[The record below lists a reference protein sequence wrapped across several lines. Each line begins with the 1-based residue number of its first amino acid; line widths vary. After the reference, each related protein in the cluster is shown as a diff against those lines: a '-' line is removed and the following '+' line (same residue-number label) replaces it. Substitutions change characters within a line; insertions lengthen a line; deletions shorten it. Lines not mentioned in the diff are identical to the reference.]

1 MQHSVLD
8 LGGSALVPELGTDVA
23 AGAAGDV
30 QLVLVAVVALGAFPD
45 QLAVLGHDL
54 DLAVVAADLAVVALG
69 VQLGV
74 HDVLI
79 DELHDLDNGLEV
91 VLHVGHLYIADGT
104 ARGELLEVALEL
116 QLREGVDLLGH
127 VDMVGVRDIV
137 AVRDARHKA
146 KTLLQALGKLVG
158 RGLQRRAIQ
167 AEINVVLVLPLGTGV
182 VHVLH
187 NVQRKRLGGGVGV
200 ALAGHILAAL
210 IQARIAQADGGIAA
224 VEQLVDGLALLQAG
238 QRAVLPQ
245 DGRGVAQRALQ
256 AVVAAHQGLVAQLE
270 ALVKNLPELVKIA
283 AAGQGHVHQIDGDN
297 ALIKAAIVLRLAV
310 LVDIGGQ
317 EAAAAHA
324 GEAVALA
331 VLVDLVFQHL
341 LLADVVGH
349 HPLGGALG
357 GELGQVVV
365 GLTLI
370 DVVVLQH
377 IDELGEGGGDPD
389 TGLVLDALIALAQ
402 HLLNDDGQVGLQAL
416 VVTGLIQ
423 IHKDRDEGS
432 LAVGGHQGDDLIL
445 DGLHTALDLLAQ
457 ALLHDLGDLLLAG
470 VNAQLLHLGLDVAAD
485 LLAADIDE
493 GGQVGQADALAAV
506 LAGRDLRD
514 DLRGNVAGRGEG
526 VRLFNQGAA
535 DDRAVLQHIVQ
546 IDEVAVVHVL
556 GVVVG
561 IVEVDDALLMRLDD
575 LRREQHAH
583 GQVLADLT
591 GHVVTLYAVDGRVL
605 VGVFLLDFLVVALDE
620 GEDLVVR
627 RVVGALEALHVAIGD
642 VPAGNLIRAGGHDG
656 VLDDVLDLLDV
667 HRVAAGIAD
676 LLHMIADL
684 DDLLLRQALGIG
696 YDLVSLRDGRNNFGN
711 VKDSLA
717 AVALDDLHG
726 DSSLQKNKYSA
737 FNTNCIECR

>member
-8 LGGSALVPELGTDVA
+8 LGGSALVPELGADVA

-45 QLAVLGHDL
+45 QLAVLRHDL
-54 DLAVVAADLAVVALG
+54 DLTVVAADLAVVTLG

-74 HDVLI
+74 HDVLV

-91 VLHVGHLYIADGT
+91 VLHVGHLHIADGT

-127 VDMVGVRDIV
+127 VDMVGVRDII
-137 AVRDARHKA
+137 AVRDARHKP

-158 RGLQRRAIQ
+158 RGLQRRAVQ
-167 AEINVVLVLPLGTGV
+167 AEINVVLVLPLSTGV

-187 NVQRKRLGGGVGV
+187 NVQRKRLGGRVGV
-200 ALAGHILAAL
+200 AFAGHILAAL
-210 IQARIAQADGGIAA
+210 IQARVAQTDGGIAA

-245 DGRGVAQRALQ
+245 DGRGVAQCALQ

-270 ALVKNLPELVKIA
+270 ALVKNLPELIKIA
-283 AAGQGHVHQIDGDN
+283 AAGQGYVHQIDGDN
-297 ALIKAAIVLRLAV
+297 TLVKAAIVLRLAV

-370 DVVVLQH
+370 DVVVFQH
-377 IDELGEGGGDPD
+377 VDELGEGGGDPD
-389 TGLVLDALIALAQ
+389 TGLVLDALVALAQ

-416 VVTGLIQ
+416 VVTGLVQ
-423 IHKDRDEGS
+423 VHKDRDERG

-470 VNAQLLHLGLDVAAD
+470 VNAQILHLGLDIAAD
-485 LLAADIDE
+485 LLAADIDK

-514 DLRGNVAGRGEG
+514 DLCGNVAGRGEG
-526 VRLFNQGAA
+526 VRLFNQSAA

-561 IVEVDDALLMRLDD
+561 IVEVDDALLMRFDD
-575 LRREQHAH
+575 LRGEQHTH
-583 GQVLADLT
+583 GQILADLA

-605 VGVFLLDFLVVALDE
+605 VGVLLLDFLVVALDE
-620 GEDLVVR
+620 GEDLIVR
-627 RVVGALEALHVAIGD
+627 RVVGALKALHVAIGD
-642 VPAGNLIRAGGHDG
+642 VPAGNLIRTGGHDC

-684 DDLLLRQALGIG
+684 DNLLLRQALGIG

-737 FNTNCIECR
+737 FNTNCIEYR

>member
-8 LGGSALVPELGTDVA
+8 LGGSALVPELGADVA

-30 QLVLVAVVALGAFPD
+30 QLVLVAIVALGAFPD

-54 DLAVVAADLAVVALG
+54 DLAVVAADLAVVTLG

-74 HDVLI
+74 HDVLV

-91 VLHVGHLYIADGT
+91 VLHVGHLHIADGT

-116 QLREGVDLLGH
+116 QFREGVDLLGH
-127 VDMVGVRDIV
+127 VDVVGVRDII
-137 AVRDARHKA
+137 AVRDARHKP

-158 RGLQRRAIQ
+158 RGLQRRAVQ
-167 AEINVVLVLPLGTGV
+167 AEINVVLVLPLSTGV

-187 NVQRKRLGGGVGV
+187 NVKRKRLGGRVGV
-200 ALAGHILAAL
+200 AFAGHILAAL
-210 IQARIAQADGGIAA
+210 IQARVAQTDGGITA
-224 VEQLVDGLALLQAG
+224 VEQLVDGLTLLQAG

-270 ALVKNLPELVKIA
+270 ALVKNLPELIKIA

-297 ALIKAAIVLRLAV
+297 ALVKAAIVLRLAV

-357 GELGQVVV
+357 GELSQVVV

-370 DVVVLQH
+370 DVVVFQH
-377 IDELGEGGGDPD
+377 VDELGEGGGDPD
-389 TGLVLDALIALAQ
+389 SGLVLDALVALAQ

-416 VVTGLIQ
+416 VVTGLVQ
-423 IHKDRDEGS
+423 VHKDRDERS

-470 VNAQLLHLGLDVAAD
+470 VNAQLFHLGLDVAAD
-485 LLAADIDE
+485 LLAADIDK

-514 DLRGNVAGRGEG
+514 DLCGNVAGRGEG
-526 VRLFNQGAA
+526 VRLFNQSAA

-561 IVEVDDALLMRLDD
+561 IVKVDDALLMRLDD
-575 LRREQHAH
+575 LRGEQHTH
-583 GQVLADLT
+583 GQILADLA
-591 GHVVTLYAVDGRVL
+591 GHIVTLYAVDGRVL
-605 VGVFLLDFLVVALDE
+605 VGVLLLDFLVVALDE
-620 GEDLVVR
+620 GENLVVR

-642 VPAGNLIRAGGHDG
+642 VPAGNLIRTGGHDG

-737 FNTNCIECR
+737 LNTNCIEYR